1 MKKNTLFIIALGTA
15 LLMGTTSCNDWLD
28 LRPNNEQVTDEF
40 WKTKEDVEAVVAS
53 GYSYLREETKTLML
67 LGELRGGTL
76 YTINSG
82 KDVKIQNFDVLPT
95 NDLVSY
101 SNFYRIISMA
111 NSVIRYAPQVMDA
124 DDTYYTSMM
133 QSHLCEAYFLRAYV
147 YSILIK
153 NWKEVPL
160 VLEPYVNDNQPLDIE
175 KSSESAVIAQ
185 IKSDIQTALATG
197 AAKGTYETEWQTK
210 GRATKWALYALMA
223 DVCLWNHE
231 YDECVKY
238 ADLILNAKEAMRPV
252 FITDMSHIYDI
263 FYPGLS
269 NESIFELYYDYN
281 TEAKTNGLMGMFPAT
296 AALIKGEGAL
306 NVSDAAATRMMQETA
321 QVAALHPELQADGR
335 VGRMRMVTYGES
347 PSVIWKYR
355 GTDIVDANTVRQHSD
370 ANFILYRVA
379 EVILMKAEALV
390 MKGSWREA
398 IAEIN
403 RIRRRAGLSD
413 YVDLNADTAAGAIES
428 LDQLSLLSEILEQ
441 REMEFVAE
449 GKRWYD
455 LLRIARY
462 DRSFVPEG
470 MLEEGSAM
478 EHYATG
484 GFGADEFAYKSRIIE
499 LIASANTTTSSAQIR
514 SVLQNSWA
522 WYLPISYSEISVVK
536 GMKQNPFYE

>member
-53 GYSYLREETKTLML
+53 GYSYLREETETLML

-197 AAKGTYETEWQTK
+197 AAKSTYETEWQTK

-296 AALIKGEGAL
+296 AVLIKGEGAL
-306 NVSDAAATRMMQETA
+306 NVSDAAAMRMMQETA

-347 PSVIWKYR
+347 PSVVWKYR

-390 MKGSWREA
+390 MKDSWREA